1 MRKVDYTLLAH
12 VILRDRAAIKSF
24 EPNEKLREIAL
35 EHSESIA
42 RQFAKKASVD
52 ETEFLKACGI
62 E

>member
-1 MRKVDYTLLAH
+1 MRKADYTLLAH

-24 EPNEKLREIAL
+24 ELNENLREMAL

-52 ETEFLKACGI
+52 KTEFLKACGI